1 MNKQL
6 KKTPEIKPNLPGK
19 EEMRKLWRERVQR
32 GNKKMVDA
40 MKQSDGRRNNPGRP
54 RKWKEGAQ
62 SRVTSRVLPSPH
74 DWLKKQARLRKIAIG
89 EVIDYLAS
97 TTET

>member
-6 KKTPEIKPNLPGK
+6 KKKPEIKPNLPGK

-40 MKQSDGRRNNPGRP
+40 MKKSNAPFANGFF
-54 RKWKEGAQ
+54 
-62 SRVTSRVLPSPH
+62 
-74 DWLKKQARLRKIAIG
+74 KII
-89 EVIDYLAS
+89 
-97 TTET
+97 